1 MRNIKNCIPR
11 FCKLLTVGVALLM
24 CGCAAPAKVE
34 PTPAPV
40 LSATPQPDT
49 QPVQGG
55 ELTLPMAYN
64 AFRNASGEIADP
76 LQVYTE
82 EALNLYSLVLEPL
95 VRCDMNG
102 RLTPSLAERWECD
115 STGKIWT
122 LSLRQNVLWHGTTKA
137 FMADDVLYTV
147 EKLQTLGKETYY
159 SDANAV
165 IEDVEKVDETTIRVT
180 MKEAGSSALYA
191 LNFPILYSDASE
203 NQLIGTGPYK
213 IQSSTDEEITLTI
226 NTNWWKQEPYIER
239 IRCLVR
245 DSNEVAIASYN
256 AGQLSMVPTSN
267 VFVGR
272 YREDG
277 VTEVLD
283 VMTQTAEILLF
294 NQRNTVLKDVNVR
307 KAIAYALDR
316 NSVVTNVYMHHA
328 SVCDVPIAPDSFL
341 YDPTSKVYDYN
352 LTMAQTLLAK
362 AGWEDVD
369 SDGILENINQPA
381 YELKLKLLVNET
393 AENTLRK
400 SAATLIA
407 SQLSQI
413 GIMVEVET
421 EAFSLGDT
429 SSRYQRRLQE
439 GNFDLAMVGFNV
451 RQSGDL
457 REYLLSDGSQNYAG
471 YSNDRM
477 DQYLQQAVNAVDEK
491 SMVETQSQL
500 QQEIVD
506 TLPFMTLYF
515 RMNSIVYDS
524 SIKNVS
530 EIREPDVLRT
540 VSKWY
545 IQQQ

>member
-1 MRNIKNCIPR
+1 
-11 FCKLLTVGVALLM
+11 
-24 CGCAAPAKVE
+24 
-34 PTPAPV
+34 
-40 LSATPQPDT
+40 
-49 QPVQGG
+49 
-55 ELTLPMAYN
+55 
-64 AFRNASGEIADP
+64 
-76 LQVYTE
+76 
-82 EALNLYSLVLEPL
+82 
-95 VRCDMNG
+95 
-102 RLTPSLAERWECD
+102 
-115 STGKIWT
+115 
-122 LSLRQNVLWHGTTKA
+122 
-137 FMADDVLYTV
+137 
-147 EKLQTLGKETYY
+147 
-159 SDANAV
+159 V

>member
-1 MRNIKNCIPR
+1 MRNIKSCIPKL
-11 FCKLLTVGVALLM
+11 CKIFIIGLAFLL
-24 CGCAAPAKVE
+24 CGCAAPAKMDPTPT
-34 PTPAPV
+34 PTPA
-40 LSATPQPDT
+40 ATPQPAA

-55 ELTLPMAYN
+55 ELILPMAYN

-76 LQVYTE
+76 LLVYTE

-95 VRCDMNG
+95 VRCDLNG

-115 STGKIWT
+115 STGKVWT
-122 LSLRQNVLWHGTTKA
+122 LYLRQNVLWHGTSKSFT
-137 FMADDVLYTV
+137 ADDVLYTI
-147 EKLQTLGKETYY
+147 EKLQGLGNETYY

-165 IEDVEKVDETTIRVT
+165 IDEVEKIDAATIRIT
-180 MKEAGSSALYA
+180 MKEAGSNALYA
-191 LNFPILYSDASE
+191 LNFPILYSDASK
-203 NQLIGTGPYK
+203 NQLIGTGPYQ
-213 IQSSTDEEITLTI
+213 IRSATDEEITLEI
-226 NTNWWKQEPYIER
+226 NANWWKQEPYIER
-239 IRCLVR
+239 ISCLVR

-256 AGQLSMVPTSN
+256 AGQLNMVPTSN

-294 NQRNTVLKDVNVR
+294 NHNNAVLKDANVR

-316 NSVVTNVYMHHA
+316 NSIVTNVYMHHA
-328 SVCDVPIAPDSFL
+328 SVCDVPVAPDSFL

-352 LTMAQTLLAK
+352 LTMAQNLLAT

-369 SDGILENINQPA
+369 ADGVLENINQPA
-381 YELKLKLLVNET
+381 YELKFTLLVNET

-400 SAATLIA
+400 SAATLLA
-407 SQLSQI
+407 SQLSQV
-413 GIMVEVET
+413 GIIVEVET
-421 EAFSLGDT
+421 ESFSLGDT
-429 SSRYQRRLQE
+429 SSRYQKRLKE
-439 GNFDLAMVGFNV
+439 GDFDLAMVGFNV

-457 REYLLSDGSQNYAG
+457 REYLLSDGSQNYGG
-471 YSNDRM
+471 YSNGRM
-477 DQYLQQAVNAVDEK
+477 DQYVRQALNAVDEK
-491 SMVETQSQL
+491 SMVEAQSQL
-500 QQEIVD
+500 QQEIVNA
-506 TLPFMTLYF
+506 LPFMTLYF
-515 RMNSIVYDS
+515 RMNSIVYDY

-545 IQQQ
+545 IQQ